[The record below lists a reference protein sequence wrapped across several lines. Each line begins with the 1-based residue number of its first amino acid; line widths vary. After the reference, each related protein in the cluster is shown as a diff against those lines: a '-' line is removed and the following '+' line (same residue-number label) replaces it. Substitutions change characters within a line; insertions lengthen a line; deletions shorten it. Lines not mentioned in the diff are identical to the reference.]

1 MLIAHDLINNEIT
14 PLKISDTG
22 ELALKWMDEYKV
34 RHLPIVNNT
43 QLLGVIAE
51 TDLLDQYALSHSLE
65 SFGLSL
71 LRPYILSTEHIYEV
85 IKTITSLKLSILPVV
100 DVQQNYLGIITLETL
115 INKVALMASINEPGG
130 LIVLNINAHDYSL
143 SQIAQIV
150 EGNDAK
156 ILSSYIT
163 GTTDSTKTEVT
174 IKVNKEDLSP
184 ILQTLY
190 RYDYHVVASYHHS
203 EYEED
208 LKRRLE
214 SFMNYLNM

>member
-1 MLIAHDLINNEIT
+1 MIIAQNLISQDIH
-14 PLKISDTG
+14 PLKTSDTG
-22 ELALKWMDEYKV
+22 ELALKWMDEHKIH
-34 RHLPIVNNT
+34 HLPIVNNA

-51 TDLLDQYALSHSLE
+51 TDILDSSNIHDPVGSYS
-65 SFGLSL
+65 LSL
-71 LRPYILSTEHIYEV
+71 LRPFVLSNEHIYEV

-100 DVQQNYLGIITLETL
+100 DTQQNYLGIITLETL
-115 INKVALMASINEPGG
+115 VVKIAEMASIVEPGG
-130 LIVLNINAHDYSL
+130 LIVLNVNIHDYSL

-163 GTTDSTKTEVT
+163 STQDSTKTEVT
-174 IKVNKEDLSP
+174 LKVNREDLSP
-184 ILQTLY
+184 ILQTFY
-190 RYDYHVVASYHHS
+190 RYNYTVVATYHHS

-208 LKRRLE
+208 LKRKLE

>member
-115 INKVALMASINEPGG
+115 INNVALMASINEPGG